1 LNAQKWILENKHPGA
16 TSCFIL
22 GEIENIRLLEPFKSY
37 NYVIWFV
44 SEKQLPKKF
53 SGYKN
58 IYPMTLESVD
68 SSKLDEIVTTLINEN
83 ISLIPDIFCSQKILD
98 NHTQSYDLILQ
109 TIQIKSEEKLRV
121 GKMRKLEGFSSQK
134 NILNNLPFFIHNQLG
149 DQAENLLL
157 AKPVA
162 VVGAGPSLDC
172 SINILEKYH
181 RDFYIFCVDSAF
193 SKLRNRNIQPDAVF
207 TVDAEKPMDACVNEN
222 ETIHSLFLSLKSPHE
237 WVTKKETKKY
247 FLSAQIL
254 TEDWLAENGC
264 AKTIPRIIGNCGIT
278 AVNLALFLGCS
289 PIMLFGL
296 DHSADEKTGQGH
308 ASEVNLKISRATY
321 NPNKCKHTVPG
332 NYQPRVKTFL
342 LNEWKKLNELISGT
356 PDSQEIWNITD
367 RGAKYDKAKLI
378 HPEKFIFPKEI
389 KFEKKYIHFK
399 TKCIEQNGF
408 QDLKLQIQQFLRKKG
423 NLVQLILKCNSVN
436 NETCVLLSTLF
447 QEKLISKLL
456 SNFTLKIAPI
466 LLNWQSISEDER
478 LEALRETK
486 DMLHE
491 VHSLEIKLQNLS
503 L

>member
-1 LNAQKWILENKHPGA
+1 MNVQNWILENKHPGA

-22 GEIENIRLLEPFKSY
+22 GEIENLRVLEPFKSY
-37 NYVIWFV
+37 NYVVWFV
-44 SEKQLPKKF
+44 SEKQLPKN
-53 SGYKN
+53 SSEYKN
-58 IYPMTLESVD
+58 IFPMTLESID

-98 NHTQSYDLILQ
+98 NHAQSYDLILK
-109 TIQIKSEEKLRV
+109 TIQVKSEEKLRV

-134 NILNNLPFFIHNQLG
+134 NILNNLPFFIQNQLG
-149 DQAENLLL
+149 DHAENLLL

-172 SINILEKYH
+172 SINVLEKYH
-181 RDFYIFCVDSAF
+181 RNFYIFCVDSAF

-207 TVDAEKPMDACVNEN
+207 TIDAEKQMNACLNEN
-222 ETIHSLFLSLKSPHE
+222 ESIHSLFLSLKSPHE
-237 WVTKKETKKY
+237 WATRKDTKKY

-264 AKTIPRIIGNCGIT
+264 VKTIPRVIGNCGIT
-278 AVNLALFLGCS
+278 AVNLAVFLGCS

-342 LNEWKKLNELISGT
+342 LNEWEKLNELISGT
-356 PDSQEIWNITD
+356 RDSQEIWNITD
-367 RGAKYDKAKLI
+367 RGAKYDNAKLI

-389 KFEKKYIHFK
+389 KFEKENLHFE
-399 TKCIEQNGF
+399 TRSIEENRL
-408 QDLKLQIQQFLRKKG
+408 QDLKHQIQQFLRKKG
-423 NLVQLILKCNSVN
+423 NLVQLILKCNSIN

-447 QEKLISKLL
+447 QENLISKLL
-456 SNFTLKIAPI
+456 SNFTFKIAPV
-466 LLNWQSISEDER
+466 LLNWRDVSEDER
-478 LEALRETK
+478 FEVLRETK

-491 VHSLEIKLQNLS
+491 IYSLEIKLQNLS
-503 L
+503 